1 MFKYKHKNLKYAKYN
16 FGFRFFILRFDP
28 SVCFVY
34 CTIRT
39 KQTNDNSPKAY
50 IIIVIN

>member
-28 SVCFVY
+28 RFVY
-34 CTIRT
+34 CTIKT
-39 KQTNDNSPKAY
+39 KQTNANSP
-50 IIIVIN
+50 